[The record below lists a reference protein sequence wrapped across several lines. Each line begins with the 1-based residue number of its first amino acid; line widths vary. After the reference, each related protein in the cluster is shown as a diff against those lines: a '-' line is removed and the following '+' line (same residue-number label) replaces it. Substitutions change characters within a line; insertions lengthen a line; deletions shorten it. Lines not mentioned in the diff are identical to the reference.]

1 MEKYCKQCGKK
12 LNNKFDLCNKHYT
25 QLKTYGFF
33 LDDSQINDKNE
44 YIEHKDYTELLIYD
58 DLLDELKATVTI
70 DSEQIIRVK
79 KLEWEYKRGLIV
91 GIDLLGRT
99 IELQNLILDM
109 YDEKVIHIDGN
120 SLNNRKSNLQV
131 VERKEKKRKQPIVPK
146 KNKNKIV
153 VEFVA
158 KSKEQVTGSSILI
171 SYPLKDG
178 TYKKVLV
185 ELGANQTN
193 KDLYTEYILNKEIVE
208 SIPYNE
214 LDYVF
219 ISHSHYD
226 HIGNLPSLI
235 PNGFTGRIIS
245 NSENAKLLEPILVDG
260 AYIMSKNVKAIN
272 SKKHNVEPLYTE
284 SDVYLTMNRVDEYSM
299 NQIHKLTEELSFQF
313 VSAGHILGSC
323 QLILYIK
330 SPSGQVKKIH
340 ITSDLGSDY
349 NKQPFVKPKD
359 IVTSSSVSIFEA
371 TYNQLDRGF
380 NSKKEV
386 ETERNRFKEF
396 IKSELKNRRSIL
408 IGVFAQSRQQ
418 SMMEFLYRTFKD
430 DETFSYNIYVDGVLG
445 LSLNNIYQSILEG
458 EDKEYW
464 KEILSWKNFCFVS
477 GYEKTMEVALNKDET
492 RIILSSSGM
501 FSNGRV
507 VNYVKTMIENPKC
520 SIVLCGYQG
529 EGTVGSQ
536 IQRSDNKA
544 IKIDGLEYIKK
555 CKVYQMSTWSSHI
568 MPMENIKYMS
578 QINTPLIILHH
589 SDSENKYSFRDTIEK
604 ELRSRNN
611 SAKVVCADNSNNI
624 FYI

>member
-1 MEKYCKQCGKK
+1 MEKYCKQCGIKID
-12 LNNKFDLCNKHYT
+12 NKHDLCDKHYS
-25 QLKTYGFF
+25 QLKCYGFF
-33 LDDSQINDKNE
+33 LDDSQQHTKNE
-44 YIEHKDYTELLIYD
+44 IIEYEDYAELHIYD
-58 DLLDELKATVTI
+58 EMLDEVKIVVKI
-70 DSEQIIRVK
+70 DMEQVRRVK
-79 KLEWEYKRGLIV
+79 KIEWEYKRGLII
-91 GIDLLGRT
+91 GKNLEGKT
-99 IELQNLILDM
+99 IALENLIVDVYNKKVEQINDPLDFR
-109 YDEKVIHIDGN
+109 EGN
-120 SLNNRKSNLQV
+120 LRI
-131 VERKEKKRKQPIVPK
+131 VEVKEKKRKQPVVSK
-146 KNKNKIV
+146 KNKNKII

-208 SIPYNE
+208 SIPHNE

-219 ISHSHYD
+219 ICHSHVD

-235 PNGFTGRIIS
+235 PNGFKGRIIS
-245 NSENAKLLEPILVDG
+245 NYENSKLLEPILVDA
-260 AYIMSKNVKAIN
+260 AYIHNKNVKAIN
-272 SKKHNVEPLYTE
+272 SKKHNIEPLYTE
-284 SDVYLTMNRVDEYSM
+284 SDVYLTMNRIDDYEM

-313 VSAGHILGSC
+313 ISAGHILGSC

-330 SPSGQVKKIH
+330 SPSGQIKKIH

-349 NKQPFVKPKD
+349 NKQPFVIPKD

-386 ETERNRFKEF
+386 EMERNKFKEF

-408 IGVFAQSRQQ
+408 IGVFAQARQQ

-430 DETFSYNIYVDGVLG
+430 DETFNYNIYIDGVLG

-520 SIVLCGYQG
+520 SIVLCGYQS

-536 IQRSDNKA
+536 IQRSDNNVV
-544 IKIDGLEYIKK
+544 KIEGLEYKK
-555 CKVYQMSTWSSHI
+555 KANIYQMSTWSSHI

-589 SDSENKYSFRDTIEK
+589 SDSENKYSFRDIIEK

>member
-1 MEKYCKQCGKK
+1 MEKYCKQCGTKID
-12 LNNKFDLCNKHYT
+12 NKHDLCDKHYS
-25 QLKTYGFF
+25 QLKCYGFF
-33 LDDSQINDKNE
+33 LDDSQQHNKNE
-44 YIEHKDYTELLIYD
+44 IIEYKDYAELHIYD
-58 DLLDELKATVTI
+58 EMLDEVKIAVQI
-70 DSEQIIRVK
+70 DLEQVRRVK
-79 KLEWEYKRGLIV
+79 KIEWEYKRGLII
-91 GIDLLGRT
+91 GENLEGKAIAL
-99 IELQNLILDM
+99 ENLIADVYNKKVEQTNDPLDFR
-109 YDEKVIHIDGN
+109 K
-120 SLNNRKSNLQV
+120 NNLRI
-131 VERKEKKRKQPIVPK
+131 VEVKEKKRKQPIVSK
-146 KNKNKIV
+146 KNKNKII

-158 KSKEQVTGSSILI
+158 KSKEQVTGSAILI
-171 SYPLKDG
+171 SYPLQDG

-208 SIPYNE
+208 SIPHNE
-214 LDYVF
+214 LDYAF
-219 ISHSHYD
+219 ICHSHVD

-235 PNGFTGRIIS
+235 PNGFKGRIIS
-245 NSENAKLLEPILVDG
+245 NYENSKLLEPILVDA
-260 AYIMSKNVKAIN
+260 AYIHNKNVKAIN
-272 SKKHNVEPLYTE
+272 SKKHNIEPLYTE
-284 SDVYLTMNRVDEYSM
+284 SDVYLTMNRIDDYEM
-299 NQIHKLTEELSFQF
+299 NKIHKLTEELSFQF
-313 VSAGHILGSC
+313 VAAGHILGSC

-349 NKQPFVKPKD
+349 NKQPFVTPKD

-386 ETERNRFKEF
+386 EMERNKFKEF

-408 IGVFAQSRQQ
+408 IGVFAQARQQ

-430 DETFSYNIYVDGVLG
+430 DETFNYNIYIDGVLG

-501 FSNGRV
+501 FSNGRT

-520 SIVLCGYQG
+520 SIVLCGYQS

-536 IQRSDNKA
+536 IQRSDNKTV
-544 IKIDGLEYIKK
+544 KIDGLEYKK
-555 CKVYQMSTWSSHI
+555 RANVYQMSTWSSHI

-611 SAKVVCADNSNNI
+611 SAKVVCADNSNSV

>member
-1 MEKYCKQCGKK
+1 MEQYCKQCGTKID
-12 LNNKFDLCNKHYT
+12 NKHDLCDKHYS
-25 QLKTYGFF
+25 QLKHYGFF
-33 LDDSQINDKNE
+33 LDDSQQHNRNE
-44 YIEHKDYTELLIYD
+44 YVEIDDYIELRIYD
-58 DLLDELKATVTI
+58 KYFEEVEIAVII
-70 DSEQIIRVK
+70 DKEQLSRVK

-99 IELQNLILDM
+99 VELQNLILDV
-109 YDEKVIHIDGN
+109 YDEKVIYIDGDC
-120 SLNNRKSNLQV
+120 LNNRKFNLQV
-131 VERKEKKRKQPIVPK
+131 VERKEKKRKQPIVSK
-146 KNKNKIV
+146 KNKNKII

-185 ELGANQTN
+185 ELGSNQTN
-193 KDLYTEYILNKEIVE
+193 KDAYTEYRLNKEIVE
-208 SIPYNE
+208 SIPHNE

-219 ISHSHYD
+219 ICHSHCD

-235 PNGFTGRIIS
+235 PNEFKGRIIS
-245 NSENAKLLEPILVDG
+245 NYENSKLLEPILVDA
-260 AYIMSKNVKAIN
+260 AYIHNKNVKAIN
-272 SKKHNVEPLYTE
+272 SKKHNIEPLYTE
-284 SDVYLTMNRVDEYSM
+284 SDVYLTMNRIDDYEM
-299 NQIHKLTEELSFQF
+299 NKIHKLTEELSFQF
-313 VSAGHILGSC
+313 VAAGHILGSC
-323 QLILYIK
+323 QLVLYIK
-330 SPSGQVKKIH
+330 SPSGQIKKIH

-349 NKQPFVKPKD
+349 NKQPFVITKD
-359 IVTSSSVSIFEA
+359 IVASSSVSIFEA

-386 ETERNRFKEF
+386 EIERNDFKEF

-418 SMMEFLYRTFKD
+418 SMMEFLYKTFKD
-430 DETFSYNIYVDGVLG
+430 DETFNYNIYVDGVLG

-507 VNYVKTMIENPKC
+507 VNYVKAMIENPKC

-536 IQRSDNKA
+536 IQRSDNKT
-544 IKIDGLEYIKK
+544 IKIDGLEYIKR

-589 SDSENKYSFRDTIEK
+589 SDSENKYSFRDIVEK
-604 ELRSRNN
+604 ELRNRNN
-611 SAKVVCADNSNNI
+611 SAKIVCADNSNDV

>member
-1 MEKYCKQCGKK
+1 MEKYCKQCGTKID
-12 LNNKFDLCNKHYT
+12 NKHDLCDKHYS
-25 QLKTYGFF
+25 QLKCYGFF
-33 LDDSQINDKNE
+33 LDDSQQHTKNE
-44 YIEHKDYTELLIYD
+44 IIEYGDYAELHIYD
-58 DLLDELKATVTI
+58 ELLDEVKIAIKI
-70 DSEQIIRVK
+70 DMEQVRRVK
-79 KLEWEYKRGLIV
+79 KIEWEYKRGLII
-91 GIDLLGRT
+91 GKNLEGKT
-99 IELQNLILDM
+99 IALENLIVDVYNKKVEQIGDTLDFR
-109 YDEKVIHIDGN
+109 KGN
-120 SLNNRKSNLQV
+120 LRI
-131 VERKEKKRKQPIVPK
+131 VEVKEKKRKQPIVSK
-146 KNKNKIV
+146 KNKNKII

-208 SIPYNE
+208 SIPHNE

-219 ISHSHYD
+219 ICHSHVD

-235 PNGFTGRIIS
+235 PNGFKGRIIS
-245 NSENAKLLEPILVDG
+245 NYENSKLLEPILVDA
-260 AYIMSKNVKAIN
+260 AYIHNKNVKAIN
-272 SKKHNVEPLYTE
+272 SKKHNIEPLYTE
-284 SDVYLTMNRVDEYSM
+284 SDVYLTMNRIDDYEM
-299 NQIHKLTEELSFQF
+299 NKIHKLTKELSFQF

-330 SPSGQVKKIH
+330 SPSGQIKKIH

-349 NKQPFVKPKD
+349 NKQPFVIPKD

-386 ETERNRFKEF
+386 EMERNKFKEF

-408 IGVFAQSRQQ
+408 IGVFAQARQQ
-418 SMMEFLYRTFKD
+418 SMMEFLYGTFKD
-430 DETFSYNIYVDGVLG
+430 DETFNYNIYIDGVLG

-464 KEILSWKNFCFVS
+464 KEILSWKNFCFIS

-507 VNYVKTMIENPKC
+507 VNYVKTMIENPRC
-520 SIVLCGYQG
+520 SMVLCGYQS

-536 IQRSDNKA
+536 IQRSDNKTV
-544 IKIDGLEYIKK
+544 KIDGLEYKK
-555 CKVYQMSTWSSHI
+555 RANIYQMSTWSSHI

>member
-1 MEKYCKQCGKK
+1 MEKYCKQCGTKID
-12 LNNKFDLCNKHYT
+12 NKHDLCDKHYS
-25 QLKTYGFF
+25 QLKCYGFF
-33 LDDSQINDKNE
+33 LDDSQQHTKNE
-44 YIEHKDYTELLIYD
+44 IIEYGDYAELHIYD
-58 DLLDELKATVTI
+58 ELLDEVKMAVKI
-70 DSEQIIRVK
+70 DLEQVRRVK
-79 KLEWEYKRGLIV
+79 KIEWEYKRGLII
-91 GIDLLGRT
+91 GKNLEGKT
-99 IELQNLILDM
+99 IALENLIVDVYNKKVEQIGDPLDFR
-109 YDEKVIHIDGN
+109 KGN
-120 SLNNRKSNLQV
+120 LRI
-131 VERKEKKRKQPIVPK
+131 VEVKEKKRKQPIVSK
-146 KNKNKIV
+146 KNKNKII

-208 SIPYNE
+208 SIPHNE

-219 ISHSHYD
+219 ICHSHVD

-235 PNGFTGRIIS
+235 PNGFKGRIIS
-245 NSENAKLLEPILVDG
+245 NYENSKLLEPILVDA
-260 AYIMSKNVKAIN
+260 AYIHNKNVKAIN
-272 SKKHNVEPLYTE
+272 SKKHNIEPLYTE
-284 SDVYLTMNRVDEYSM
+284 SDVYLTMNRIDDYEM
-299 NQIHKLTEELSFQF
+299 NKIHKLTEELSFQF

-330 SPSGQVKKIH
+330 SPSGQIKKIH

-349 NKQPFVKPKD
+349 NKQPFVIPKD

-386 ETERNRFKEF
+386 EMERNKFKEF

-408 IGVFAQSRQQ
+408 IGVFAQARQQ

-430 DETFSYNIYVDGVLG
+430 DETFNYNIYIDGVLG

-520 SIVLCGYQG
+520 SIVLCGYQS

-536 IQRSDNKA
+536 IQRSDNKTA
-544 IKIDGLEYIKK
+544 KIDGLEYKK
-555 CKVYQMSTWSSHI
+555 RANIYQMSTWSSHI

>member
-1 MEKYCKQCGKK
+1 MEQYCKQCGTKID
-12 LNNKFDLCNKHYT
+12 NKHDLCDKHYS
-25 QLKTYGFF
+25 QLKCYGFF
-33 LDDSQINDKNE
+33 LDDSQQHNRNE
-44 YIEHKDYTELLIYD
+44 YVEIDDYIELRIYD
-58 DLLDELKATVTI
+58 KYFEEVEIAVII
-70 DSEQIIRVK
+70 DKEQLSRVK

-91 GIDLLGRT
+91 GRDLLGRT
-99 IELQNLILDM
+99 VELQNLILDV
-109 YDEKVIHIDGN
+109 YDEKVIYIDGDC
-120 SLNNRKSNLQV
+120 LNNRKSNLQV

-520 SIVLCGYQG
+520 SIVLCGYQS

-536 IQRSDNKA
+536 IQRSDNKTV
-544 IKIDGLEYIKK
+544 KIDGLEYKK
-555 CKVYQMSTWSSHI
+555 RANIYQMSTWSSHI

-604 ELRSRNN
+604 ELRNRNN

>member
-1 MEKYCKQCGKK
+1 MEKYCKQCGIKID
-12 LNNKFDLCNKHYT
+12 NKHDLCDKHYS
-25 QLKTYGFF
+25 QLKCYGFF
-33 LDDSQINDKNE
+33 LDDSQQHTKNE
-44 YIEHKDYTELLIYD
+44 IIEYEDYAELHIYD
-58 DLLDELKATVTI
+58 EMLDEVKIFVKI
-70 DSEQIIRVK
+70 DMEQVRRVK
-79 KLEWEYKRGLIV
+79 KIEWEYKRGLII
-91 GIDLLGRT
+91 GKNLEGKT
-99 IELQNLILDM
+99 IALENLIVDVYNKKVEQINDPLDFR
-109 YDEKVIHIDGN
+109 EGN
-120 SLNNRKSNLQV
+120 LRI
-131 VERKEKKRKQPIVPK
+131 VEVKEKKRKQPVVSK
-146 KNKNKIV
+146 KNKNKII

-208 SIPYNE
+208 SIPHNE

-219 ISHSHYD
+219 ICHSHVD

-235 PNGFTGRIIS
+235 PNGFKGRIIS
-245 NSENAKLLEPILVDG
+245 NYENSKLLEPILVDA
-260 AYIMSKNVKAIN
+260 AYIHNKNVKAIN
-272 SKKHNVEPLYTE
+272 SKKHNIEPLYTE
-284 SDVYLTMNRVDEYSM
+284 SDVYLTMNRIDDYEM

-313 VSAGHILGSC
+313 ISAGHILGSC

-330 SPSGQVKKIH
+330 SPSGQIKKIH

-349 NKQPFVKPKD
+349 NKQPFVIPKD

-386 ETERNRFKEF
+386 EMERNKFKEF

-408 IGVFAQSRQQ
+408 IGVFAQARQQ

-430 DETFSYNIYVDGVLG
+430 DETFNYNIYIDGVLG

-520 SIVLCGYQG
+520 SIVLCGYQS

-536 IQRSDNKA
+536 IQRSDNNVV
-544 IKIDGLEYIKK
+544 KIEGLEYKK
-555 CKVYQMSTWSSHI
+555 KANIYQMSTWSSHI

-589 SDSENKYSFRDTIEK
+589 SDSENKYSFRDIIEK

>member
-1 MEKYCKQCGKK
+1 MEQYCKQCGTKID
-12 LNNKFDLCNKHYT
+12 NKHDLCDKHYS
-25 QLKTYGFF
+25 QLKCYGFF
-33 LDDSQINDKNE
+33 LDDSQQNNRNE
-44 YIEHKDYTELLIYD
+44 YVEIDDHIELRIYD
-58 DLLDELKATVTI
+58 NYFEEVEIAVII
-70 DSEQIIRVK
+70 DKEQLSRVK

-91 GIDLLGRT
+91 GRDLLGRT
-99 IELQNLILDM
+99 VELQNLILDV
-109 YDEKVIHIDGN
+109 YDEKVIYIDGDC
-120 SLNNRKSNLQV
+120 LNNRKSNLQV
-131 VERKEKKRKQPIVPK
+131 VERKEKKRKQPIVSK
-146 KNKNKIV
+146 KNKNKII

-193 KDLYTEYILNKEIVE
+193 RDLYTEYILNKEIVE
-208 SIPYNE
+208 SIPHNE

-219 ISHSHYD
+219 VCHSHYD

-272 SKKHNVEPLYTE
+272 SKKHNIEPLYTE
-284 SDVYLTMNRVDEYSM
+284 SDVYLTMNRIDTYEM
-299 NQIHKLTEELSFQF
+299 NKIHKLTEELSFQF

-349 NKQPFVKPKD
+349 NKQPFVKHKD

-386 ETERNRFKEF
+386 EIERNNFKEF

-430 DETFSYNIYVDGVLG
+430 DETFKYNIYIDGVLG

-464 KEILSWKNFCFVS
+464 KEILSWENFCFVS

-520 SIVLCGYQG
+520 SIVLCGYQS

-536 IQRSDNKA
+536 IQRSDNKTV
-544 IKIDGLEYIKK
+544 KIDGLEYKK
-555 CKVYQMSTWSSHI
+555 RCNVYQMSTWSSHI

-589 SDSENKYSFRDTIEK
+589 SDSENKYSFRDIVEK
-604 ELRSRNN
+604 ELRNRNN
-611 SAKVVCADNSNNI
+611 SAKIVCADNSNDV

>member
-1 MEKYCKQCGKK
+1 MEKYCKQCGIKID
-12 LNNKFDLCNKHYT
+12 NKHDLCDKHYS
-25 QLKTYGFF
+25 QLKCYGFF
-33 LDDSQINDKNE
+33 LDDSQQHTKNE
-44 YIEHKDYTELLIYD
+44 IIEYEDYAELHIYD
-58 DLLDELKATVTI
+58 EMLDEVKIVVKI
-70 DSEQIIRVK
+70 DMEQVRRVK
-79 KLEWEYKRGLIV
+79 KIEWEYKRGLII
-91 GIDLLGRT
+91 GKNLEGKT
-99 IELQNLILDM
+99 IALENLIVDVYNKKVEQINDPLDFR
-109 YDEKVIHIDGN
+109 EGN
-120 SLNNRKSNLQV
+120 LRI
-131 VERKEKKRKQPIVPK
+131 VEVKEKKRKQPVVSK
-146 KNKNKIV
+146 KNKNKII

-208 SIPYNE
+208 SIPHNE

-219 ISHSHYD
+219 ICHSHVD

-235 PNGFTGRIIS
+235 PNGFKGRIIS
-245 NSENAKLLEPILVDG
+245 NYENSKLLEPILVDA
-260 AYIMSKNVKAIN
+260 AYIHNKNVKVIN
-272 SKKHNVEPLYTE
+272 SKKHSIEPLYTE
-284 SDVYLTMNRVDEYSM
+284 SDVYLTMNRIDDYEM
-299 NQIHKLTEELSFQF
+299 NKIHKLTEELSFQF
-313 VSAGHILGSC
+313 VAAGHILGSC
-323 QLILYIK
+323 QLVLYIK

-349 NKQPFVKPKD
+349 NKQPFVTTKD

-386 ETERNRFKEF
+386 EMERNKFKEF
-396 IKSELKNRRSIL
+396 IKSELKNKRSIL
-408 IGVFAQSRQQ
+408 IGVFAQARQQ

-430 DETFSYNIYVDGVLG
+430 DEKFNYNIYIDGVLG

-520 SIVLCGYQG
+520 SIVLCGYQS

-536 IQRSDNKA
+536 IQRSDNKTV
-544 IKIDGLEYIKK
+544 KIDGLEYKK
-555 CKVYQMSTWSSHI
+555 RANVYQMSTWSSHI

-611 SAKVVCADNSNNI
+611 SAKVVCADNSNSV

>member
-1 MEKYCKQCGKK
+1 MEKYCKQCGTKID
-12 LNNKFDLCNKHYT
+12 NKHDLCDKHYS
-25 QLKTYGFF
+25 QLKCYGFF
-33 LDDSQINDKNE
+33 LDDSQQHTENE
-44 YIEHKDYTELLIYD
+44 IIEYEDYAELHIYD
-58 DLLDELKATVTI
+58 EMLDEVKIAVKI
-70 DSEQIIRVK
+70 DMEQVRRVK
-79 KLEWEYKRGLIV
+79 KIEWEYKRGLII
-91 GIDLLGRT
+91 GKNLEGKT
-99 IELQNLILDM
+99 IALENLIVDVYNKKVEQINDPLDFR
-109 YDEKVIHIDGN
+109 KGN
-120 SLNNRKSNLQV
+120 LRI
-131 VERKEKKRKQPIVPK
+131 VEVKEKKRKQPIVSK
-146 KNKNKIV
+146 KNKNKII

-158 KSKEQVTGSSILI
+158 KSEEQVTGSSILI

-208 SIPYNE
+208 SIPHNE

-219 ISHSHYD
+219 ICHSHVD

-235 PNGFTGRIIS
+235 PNGFKGRIIS
-245 NSENAKLLEPILVDG
+245 NYENSKLLEPILVDA
-260 AYIMSKNVKAIN
+260 AYIHNKNVKAIN
-272 SKKHNVEPLYTE
+272 SKKHNIEPLYTE
-284 SDVYLTMNRVDEYSM
+284 SDVYLTMNRIDDYEM
-299 NQIHKLTEELSFQF
+299 NKIHKLTEELSFQF

-330 SPSGQVKKIH
+330 SPSGQIKKIH

-349 NKQPFVKPKD
+349 NKQPFVIPKD

-371 TYNQLDRGF
+371 TYNQLDIGF

-386 ETERNRFKEF
+386 EMERNKFKEF

-408 IGVFAQSRQQ
+408 IGVFAQARQQ

-430 DETFSYNIYVDGVLG
+430 DETFNYNIYIDGVLG
-445 LSLNNIYQSILEG
+445 LSLNNIYQSILED

-520 SIVLCGYQG
+520 SIVLCGYQS

-536 IQRSDNKA
+536 IQRSDNKTV
-544 IKIDGLEYIKK
+544 KIDGLEYKK
-555 CKVYQMSTWSSHI
+555 RCNIYQMFTWSSHI

-611 SAKVVCADNSNNI
+611 SAKVVCADNSNSI

>member
-1 MEKYCKQCGKK
+1 MEKYCKQCGTKID
-12 LNNKFDLCNKHYT
+12 NKHDLCDKHYS
-25 QLKTYGFF
+25 QLKCYGFF
-33 LDDSQINDKNE
+33 LDDSQQHTENE
-44 YIEHKDYTELLIYD
+44 IIEYEDYAELHIYD
-58 DLLDELKATVTI
+58 EMLDEVKIAVKI
-70 DSEQIIRVK
+70 DMEQVRRVK
-79 KLEWEYKRGLIV
+79 KIEWEYKRGLII
-91 GIDLLGRT
+91 GKNLEGKT
-99 IELQNLILDM
+99 IALENLIVDVYNKKVEQINDPLDFR
-109 YDEKVIHIDGN
+109 KGN
-120 SLNNRKSNLQV
+120 LRI
-131 VERKEKKRKQPIVPK
+131 VEVKEKKRKQPIVSK
-146 KNKNKIV
+146 KNKNKII

-208 SIPYNE
+208 SIPHNE

-219 ISHSHYD
+219 ICHSHVD

-235 PNGFTGRIIS
+235 PNGFKGRIIS
-245 NSENAKLLEPILVDG
+245 NYENSKLLEPILVDA
-260 AYIMSKNVKAIN
+260 AYIHNKNVKAIN
-272 SKKHNVEPLYTE
+272 SKKHNIEPLYTE
-284 SDVYLTMNRVDEYSM
+284 SDVYLTMNRIDDYEM
-299 NQIHKLTEELSFQF
+299 NKIHKLTEELSFQF

-330 SPSGQVKKIH
+330 SPSGQIKKIH

-349 NKQPFVKPKD
+349 NKQPFVIPKD

-386 ETERNRFKEF
+386 EMERNKFKEF

-408 IGVFAQSRQQ
+408 IGVFAQARQQ

-430 DETFSYNIYVDGVLG
+430 DETFNYNIYIDGVLG
-445 LSLNNIYQSILEG
+445 LSLNNIYQSILED

-520 SIVLCGYQG
+520 SIVLCGYQS

-536 IQRSDNKA
+536 IQRSDNKTV
-544 IKIDGLEYIKK
+544 KIDGLEYKK
-555 CKVYQMSTWSSHI
+555 RCNIYQMSTWSSHI

-578 QINTPLIILHH
+578 KINTPLIILHH

-611 SAKVVCADNSNNI
+611 SAKVVCADNSNSI

>member
-1 MEKYCKQCGKK
+1 MEKYCKQCGTKID
-12 LNNKFDLCNKHYT
+12 NKHDLCDKHYS
-25 QLKTYGFF
+25 QLKCYGFF
-33 LDDSQINDKNE
+33 LDDSQQHTENE
-44 YIEHKDYTELLIYD
+44 IIEYEDYAELHIYD
-58 DLLDELKATVTI
+58 EMLDEVKIAVKI
-70 DSEQIIRVK
+70 DMEQVRRVK
-79 KLEWEYKRGLIV
+79 KIEWEYKRGLII
-91 GIDLLGRT
+91 GKNLEGKT
-99 IELQNLILDM
+99 IALENLIVDVYNKKVEQINDPLDFR
-109 YDEKVIHIDGN
+109 KGN
-120 SLNNRKSNLQV
+120 LRI
-131 VERKEKKRKQPIVPK
+131 VEVKEKKRKQPIVSK
-146 KNKNKIV
+146 KNKNKII

-208 SIPYNE
+208 SIPHNE

-219 ISHSHYD
+219 ICHSHVD

-235 PNGFTGRIIS
+235 PNGFKGRIIS
-245 NSENAKLLEPILVDG
+245 NYENSKLLEPILVDA
-260 AYIMSKNVKAIN
+260 AYIHNKNVKAIN
-272 SKKHNVEPLYTE
+272 SKKHNIEPLYTE
-284 SDVYLTMNRVDEYSM
+284 SDVYLTMNRIDDYEM
-299 NQIHKLTEELSFQF
+299 NKIHKLTEELSFQF

-330 SPSGQVKKIH
+330 SPSGQIKKIH

-349 NKQPFVKPKD
+349 NKQPFVIPKD

-386 ETERNRFKEF
+386 EMERNKFKEF

-408 IGVFAQSRQQ
+408 IGVFAQARQQ

-430 DETFSYNIYVDGVLG
+430 DETFNYNIYIDGVLG

-520 SIVLCGYQG
+520 SMVLCGYQS

-536 IQRSDNKA
+536 IQRSDNKTV
-544 IKIDGLEYIKK
+544 KIDGLEYKK
-555 CKVYQMSTWSSHI
+555 RANIYQMSTWSSHI

-604 ELRSRNN
+604 ELRSRSN

>member
-1 MEKYCKQCGKK
+1 MEKYCKQCGTKID
-12 LNNKFDLCNKHYT
+12 NKHDLCDKHYS
-25 QLKTYGFF
+25 QLKCYGFF
-33 LDDSQINDKNE
+33 LDDSQQHAKNE
-44 YIEHKDYTELLIYD
+44 IIEYKDYAELHIYD
-58 DLLDELKATVTI
+58 EMLDEVKIAVKI
-70 DSEQIIRVK
+70 DMEQVRRVK
-79 KLEWEYKRGLIV
+79 KIEWECKRGLII
-91 GIDLLGRT
+91 GKNLEGKT
-99 IELQNLILDM
+99 IALENLIVDIYNKKVEQINDPLDFKR
-109 YDEKVIHIDGN
+109 D
-120 SLNNRKSNLQV
+120 NLRI
-131 VERKEKKRKQPIVPK
+131 VEVKEKKRKQPIVSK
-146 KNKNKIV
+146 KTKNKII

-158 KSKEQVTGSSILI
+158 KSKEQVTGSAILI
-171 SYPLKDG
+171 SYPLQDG

-208 SIPYNE
+208 SIPHNE

-219 ISHSHYD
+219 ICHSHVD

-235 PNGFTGRIIS
+235 PNGFKGRIIS
-245 NSENAKLLEPILVDG
+245 NYENSKLLEPILVDA
-260 AYIMSKNVKAIN
+260 AYIHNKNVKAIN
-272 SKKHNVEPLYTE
+272 SKKHSIEPLYTE
-284 SDVYLTMNRVDEYSM
+284 SDVYLTMNRIDDYEM
-299 NQIHKLTEELSFQF
+299 NKIHKLTEELSFQF
-313 VSAGHILGSC
+313 VAAGHILGSC

-349 NKQPFVKPKD
+349 NKQPFVTTKD

-386 ETERNRFKEF
+386 EMERNKFKEF

-408 IGVFAQSRQQ
+408 IGVFAQARQQ
-418 SMMEFLYRTFKD
+418 YMMEFLYRTFKD
-430 DETFSYNIYVDGVLG
+430 DETFNYNIYIDGVLG

-520 SIVLCGYQG
+520 SIVLCGYQS

-536 IQRSDNKA
+536 IQRSDNKTV
-544 IKIDGLEYIKK
+544 KIDGLEYKK
-555 CKVYQMSTWSSHI
+555 RCNVYQMSTWSSHI